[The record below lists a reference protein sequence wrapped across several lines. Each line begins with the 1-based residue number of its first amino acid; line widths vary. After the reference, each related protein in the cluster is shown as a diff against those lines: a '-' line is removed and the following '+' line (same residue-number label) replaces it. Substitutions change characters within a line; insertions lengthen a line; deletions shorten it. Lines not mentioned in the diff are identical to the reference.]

1 MAEVGERKKL
11 SHGLLSCF
19 CGHGITKE
27 EPVQSAVS
35 DEDGITTRSSR
46 TSTAA
51 AVDHNLLG
59 KIAGAFKE
67 LAEVVAAASNNAEEV
82 VEVAAFARA
91 CSFVAPLFGL
101 VGFHFKFI
109 EMDYVTKVNDLM
121 EASKSFKTL
130 ESMVDEDVKTN
141 TVRKQ
146 GSHSRNLLKIKR
158 GLDFLRLL
166 FDQILLT
173 ETQIQSLKKAIEAMK
188 LTQQAKPSE
197 FSQLSMVDKSGI
209 IRNIPTRAEIKEKK
223 RVCRSNLRET
233 LNIVLNW
240 TEEKRAILGY
250 YPIAKEQLTKLVI
263 FPDAS
268 PSDTYQFFQGNS
280 VRDAVS
286 KAYTEIFHL
295 RHGWALRKAVSSRL
309 HHIPTKQQ
317 LFRKLNQDES
327 SGRVLMQAY
336 VTASPAL
343 LQYIDNIFSF
353 KRIGYRL
360 VTKLTVF
367 CYCLNFKQNV
377 NVMLALECSLMLS
390 TALEAVHL
398 IGTKVDHISIIIWIL
413 YASNTTMDLAALKP
427 CGSQSTK
434 VLGLIW
440 T

>member
-11 SHGLLSCF
+11 SHGLLSCFF

-59 KIAGAFKE
+59 KIADAFKE
-67 LAEVVAAASNNAEEV
+67 LAEVVAAASNNAEEA

-146 GSHSRNLLKIKR
+146 GSHSRNLLKIK
-158 GLDFLRLL
+158 
-166 FDQILLT
+166 
-173 ETQIQSLKKAIEAMK
+173 
-188 LTQQAKPSE
+188 
-197 FSQLSMVDKSGI
+197 
-209 IRNIPTRAEIKEKK
+209 
-223 RVCRSNLRET
+223 
-233 LNIVLNW
+233 
-240 TEEKRAILGY
+240 
-250 YPIAKEQLTKLVI
+250 
-263 FPDAS
+263 
-268 PSDTYQFFQGNS
+268 QGNS

-295 RHGWALRKAVSSRL
+295 HHGWALRKAVSSRL

-343 LQYIDNIFSF
+343 LQYIDNIF
-353 KRIGYRL
+353 
-360 VTKLTVF
+360 
-367 CYCLNFKQNV
+367 
-377 NVMLALECSLMLS
+377 LS
-390 TALEAVHL
+390 RE
-398 IGTKVDHISIIIWIL
+398 
-413 YASNTTMDLAALKP
+413 
-427 CGSQSTK
+427 
-434 VLGLIW
+434 LGIDW
-440 T
+440 

>member
-173 ETQIQSLKKAIEAMK
+173 
-188 LTQQAKPSE
+188 
-197 FSQLSMVDKSGI
+197 
-209 IRNIPTRAEIKEKK
+209 
-223 RVCRSNLRET
+223 
-233 LNIVLNW
+233 
-240 TEEKRAILGY
+240 
-250 YPIAKEQLTKLVI
+250 
-263 FPDAS
+263 
-268 PSDTYQFFQGNS
+268 
-280 VRDAVS
+280 
-286 KAYTEIFHL
+286 
-295 RHGWALRKAVSSRL
+295 
-309 HHIPTKQQ
+309 
-317 LFRKLNQDES
+317 
-327 SGRVLMQAY
+327 
-336 VTASPAL
+336 
-343 LQYIDNIFSF
+343 
-353 KRIGYRL
+353 
-360 VTKLTVF
+360 
-367 CYCLNFKQNV
+367 
-377 NVMLALECSLMLS
+377 
-390 TALEAVHL
+390 
-398 IGTKVDHISIIIWIL
+398 
-413 YASNTTMDLAALKP
+413 
-427 CGSQSTK
+427 
-434 VLGLIW
+434 
-440 T
+440 

>member
-11 SHGLLSCF
+11 SHGPLSCFF

-59 KIAGAFKE
+59 KIADAFKE
-67 LAEVVAAASNNAEEV
+67 LAEVVAAASNNAEEA

-166 FDQILLT
+166 FHQILLT
-173 ETQIQSLKKAIEAMK
+173 E
-188 LTQQAKPSE
+188 
-197 FSQLSMVDKSGI
+197 
-209 IRNIPTRAEIKEKK
+209 
-223 RVCRSNLRET
+223 
-233 LNIVLNW
+233 
-240 TEEKRAILGY
+240 
-250 YPIAKEQLTKLVI
+250 
-263 FPDAS
+263 
-268 PSDTYQFFQGNS
+268 GNS

-295 RHGWALRKAVSSRL
+295 HHGWALRKAVSSRLHHIPTKQQLFRKLNQDGKIFRKSANASLCDEIFHLHHGWALRKAVSSRL

-343 LQYIDNIFSF
+343 LQYIDNIFLSRELEYNSILEQCAKKISREMDSRF
-353 KRIGYRL
+353 SLSLSADNPSCNRVLPAKSQL
-360 VTKLTVF
+360 V
-367 CYCLNFKQNV
+367 
-377 NVMLALECSLMLS
+377 MP
-390 TALEAVHL
+390 
-398 IGTKVDHISIIIWIL
+398 
-413 YASNTTMDLAALKP
+413 AALQPFKHRI
-427 CGSQSTK
+427 CD
-434 VLGLIW
+434 
-440 T
+440 

>member
-173 ETQIQSLKKAIEAMK
+173 E
-188 LTQQAKPSE
+188 
-197 FSQLSMVDKSGI
+197 
-209 IRNIPTRAEIKEKK
+209 
-223 RVCRSNLRET
+223 
-233 LNIVLNW
+233 
-240 TEEKRAILGY
+240 
-250 YPIAKEQLTKLVI
+250 
-263 FPDAS
+263 
-268 PSDTYQFFQGNS
+268 GNS

-377 NVMLALECSLMLS
+377 NVMLALECSLMLCKMIITCIIPLNNSSKCSFGFVFTGKFS
-390 TALEAVHL
+390 TEN
-398 IGTKVDHISIIIWIL
+398 
-413 YASNTTMDLAALKP
+413 Y
-427 CGSQSTK
+427 
-434 VLGLIW
+434 
-440 T
+440 